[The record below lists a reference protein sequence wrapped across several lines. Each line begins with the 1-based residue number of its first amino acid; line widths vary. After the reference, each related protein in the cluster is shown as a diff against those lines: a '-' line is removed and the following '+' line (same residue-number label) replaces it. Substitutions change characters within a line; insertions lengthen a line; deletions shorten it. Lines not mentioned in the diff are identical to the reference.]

1 MPMKMVRCLM
11 LMCVFLVA
19 CTTHTPQKRMA
30 KKKRSNIRCFEKLD
44 TADVNKRFLEY
55 RKKEDQEFPE
65 EEFMYP
71 PSQCEYTDPAGNVIT
86 VTKTEVGY
94 GKTKQKRG
102 SLFGEY
108 RCYFMNGNI
117 QKSGQYY
124 YQSFNCGIWREYDM
138 KGYLIKETDM
148 DKPYKNYSWQKVLD
162 FVKKRNI
169 DLYDER
175 TSIDRYINE
184 ENIPCWNI
192 SWFNTR
198 LTLPRYTII
207 DARKGR
213 IITDGISHGMK

>member
-1 MPMKMVRCLM
+1 MVRCLM

-19 CTTHTPQKRMA
+19 CTTHTPPKRMA
-30 KKKRSNIRCFEKLD
+30 KKKRSDIRCFEKLD

-94 GKTKQKRG
+94 VKTKQKRG

-148 DKPYKNYSWQKVLD
+148 DKPYKNYSWQKVLY

>member
-1 MPMKMVRCLM
+1 MKMVRCLM
-11 LMCVFLVA
+11 LMCVFLAA
-19 CTTHTPQKRMA
+19 CTTHTPPKRMA

-44 TADVNKRFLEY
+44 TADANKRFFEY
-55 RKKEDQEFPE
+55 RKKEEQEFPE

-71 PSQCEYTDPAGNVIT
+71 PSQCEYTDSVGNVIT

-94 GKTKQKRG
+94 VTTKLKKG

-184 ENIPCWNI
+184 EKIPCCNI

>member
-19 CTTHTPQKRMA
+19 CTTHTPPKKMA

-44 TADVNKRFLEY
+44 TADANKRFLEY
-55 RKKEDQEFPE
+55 RKKEEQEFPE
-65 EEFMYP
+65 EQFMYP
-71 PSQCEYTDPAGNVIT
+71 PCECKYTDSAGNIIT
-86 VTKTEVGY
+86 VTKTEGGY
-94 GKTKQKRG
+94 VKTKQKRG

-117 QKSGQYY
+117 QESGEYY
-124 YQSFNCGIWREYDM
+124 YQSFNCGIWREYDV

-148 DKPYKNYSWQKVLD
+148 DKPYKGYSWQKVLD

-175 TSIDRYINE
+175 TSIDRYVNE

-192 SWFNTR
+192 SWFNARLTR
-198 LTLPRYTII
+198 LS
-207 DARKGR
+207 GR
-213 IITDGISHGMK
+213 LVGTTHKSLKV

>member
-1 MPMKMVRCLM
+1 MKMVRCLM

-19 CTTHTPQKRMA
+19 CTTHTPPKKMA

-44 TADVNKRFLEY
+44 TADANKRFLEY
-55 RKKEDQEFPE
+55 RKKEEQEFPE
-65 EEFMYP
+65 EQFMYP
-71 PSQCEYTDPAGNVIT
+71 PCECNYTDSAGNVIT

-94 GKTKQKRG
+94 VTTKLKKG

-117 QKSGQYY
+117 QESGEYY
-124 YQSFNCGIWREYDM
+124 YQSFNCGIWREYDV

-184 ENIPCWNI
+184 ENIPCWSI
-192 SWFNTR
+192 SWFNVR
-198 LTLPRYTII
+198 ITLPRYTII

>member
-1 MPMKMVRCLM
+1 MVRCLM

-19 CTTHTPQKRMA
+19 CTTHTPPKRMA
-30 KKKRSNIRCFEKLD
+30 KKKRSNIRSFEKLD

-55 RKKEDQEFPE
+55 RKKEEQEFPE
-65 EEFMYP
+65 EQFMYP
-71 PSQCEYTDPAGNVIT
+71 PCQCEYTDSAGNVIT

-94 GKTKQKRG
+94 VTTKLKKG

-117 QKSGQYY
+117 QESGEYY
-124 YQSFNCGIWREYDM
+124 YQSFNCGIWREYDV

-192 SWFNTR
+192 SWFNAR
-198 LTLPRYTII
+198 ITLPRYTII
-207 DARKGR
+207 DARNGR
-213 IITDGISHGMK
+213 IITDGIAHGMK

>member
-1 MPMKMVRCLM
+1 MKMVKCLM

-19 CTTHTPQKRMA
+19 CTTHTPPKRMA

-44 TADVNKRFLEY
+44 TADANKRFFEY
-55 RKKEDQEFPE
+55 RKKEEQEFPE

-71 PSQCEYTDPAGNVIT
+71 PSQCEYTDSVGNVIT

-94 GKTKQKRG
+94 VTTKLKKG

>member
-1 MPMKMVRCLM
+1 
-11 LMCVFLVA
+11 
-19 CTTHTPQKRMA
+19 MA

-44 TADVNKRFLEY
+44 TADANKRFLEY
-55 RKKEDQEFPE
+55 RKKEEQEFPE
-65 EEFMYP
+65 EQFMYP
-71 PSQCEYTDPAGNVIT
+71 PSQCEYTDSAGSVIT

-94 GKTKQKRG
+94 VKTKQKKG

-169 DLYDER
+169 DLYDDR
-175 TSIDRYINE
+175 ASIDRYINE

-192 SWFNTR
+192 SWFNAR

>member
-19 CTTHTPQKRMA
+19 CTTHTPQKRLA

-94 GKTKQKRG
+94 VKTKQKRG

-124 YQSFNCGIWREYDM
+124 YQIFNCVIWREYDM

>member
-1 MPMKMVRCLM
+1 MVRCLM
-11 LMCVFLVA
+11 LMCVFLAA
-19 CTTHTPQKRMA
+19 CTTHTPPKRMA

-44 TADVNKRFLEY
+44 TADANKRFFEY
-55 RKKEDQEFPE
+55 RKKEEQEFPE

-71 PSQCEYTDPAGNVIT
+71 PSQCEYTDSVGNVIT

-94 GKTKQKRG
+94 VTTKLKKG

-117 QKSGQYY
+117 QKSGPYY

>member
-1 MPMKMVRCLM
+1 MVRCLM

-94 GKTKQKRG
+94 VKTKQKRG

>member
-11 LMCVFLVA
+11 LMCVLLVA

-55 RKKEDQEFPE
+55 RKKEEQEFPE
-65 EEFMYP
+65 EQIMYP
-71 PSQCEYTDPAGNVIT
+71 PCECKYTDSAGNVIT

-94 GKTKQKRG
+94 VMTKLKKG

-124 YQSFNCGIWREYDM
+124 YQSFNCGIWREHDV

-192 SWFNTR
+192 SWFNAR

>member
-1 MPMKMVRCLM
+1 MKMVKCLM
-11 LMCVFLVA
+11 LMCVFLSA
-19 CTTHTPQKRMA
+19 CTTHTPPKRMA

-44 TADVNKRFLEY
+44 TADANKRFLEY
-55 RKKEDQEFPE
+55 RKKEEQEFPE
-65 EEFMYP
+65 EQFMYP
-71 PSQCEYTDPAGNVIT
+71 PCECNYTDSAGNVIT

-94 GKTKQKRG
+94 VMTKLKKG

-117 QKSGQYY
+117 QKSGEYY

-184 ENIPCWNI
+184 SNIPCWRI
-192 SWFNTR
+192 SWFNAR
-198 LTLPRYTII
+198 ITLPRYTII

-213 IITDGISHGMK
+213 IITDGIAHGMK

>member
-1 MPMKMVRCLM
+1 
-11 LMCVFLVA
+11 
-19 CTTHTPQKRMA
+19 MA

-94 GKTKQKRG
+94 VKTKQKRG

-192 SWFNTR
+192 SWFNKR
-198 LTLPRYTII
+198 ITLPRYTII
-207 DARKGR
+207 DARNGR
-213 IITDGISHGMK
+213 IITDGIAHGMK

>member
-1 MPMKMVRCLM
+1 MKMVRCLM

-19 CTTHTPQKRMA
+19 CTTHTPPKKMA

-44 TADVNKRFLEY
+44 TADANRRFLEY
-55 RKKEDQEFPE
+55 RKKEEQKFPE

-71 PSQCEYTDPAGNVIT
+71 PSQCEYTDSVGNVIT

-94 GKTKQKRG
+94 VTTKLKKG

-117 QKSGQYY
+117 QESGEYY
-124 YQSFNCGIWREYDM
+124 YQSFNCGIWREYDV

-148 DKPYKNYSWQKVLD
+148 DKPYKGYSWQKVLD

-175 TSIDRYINE
+175 TSIDRYVNE

-192 SWFNTR
+192 SWFNAR

>member
-1 MPMKMVRCLM
+1 
-11 LMCVFLVA
+11 MCVFLAA
-19 CTTHTPQKRMA
+19 CTTHTPPKRMA

-44 TADVNKRFLEY
+44 TADANKRFFEY
-55 RKKEDQEFPE
+55 RKKEEQEFPE

-71 PSQCEYTDPAGNVIT
+71 PSQCEYTDSVGNVIT

-94 GKTKQKRG
+94 VTTKLKKG

>member
-1 MPMKMVRCLM
+1 MKMVRCLM
-11 LMCVFLVA
+11 LMCVFLAA
-19 CTTHTPQKRMA
+19 CTTHTPPKRMA

-44 TADVNKRFLEY
+44 TADANKRFFEY
-55 RKKEDQEFPE
+55 RKKEEQEFPE

-71 PSQCEYTDPAGNVIT
+71 PSQCEYTDSVGNVIT

-94 GKTKQKRG
+94 VTTKLKKG

-138 KGYLIKETDM
+138 KGYLIKERE
-148 DKPYKNYSWQKVLD
+148 PYKNYSWQKVLD

>member
-1 MPMKMVRCLM
+1 MKMVRCLM

-19 CTTHTPQKRMA
+19 CTTHTPQKRTA
-30 KKKRSNIRCFEKLD
+30 KKKRINIRCFEKLD

-55 RKKEDQEFPE
+55 RKKEEQEFPE

-71 PSQCEYTDPAGNVIT
+71 PSQCEYTDSVGNVIT

-94 GKTKQKRG
+94 VTTKLKKG

-192 SWFNTR
+192 SWFNAR
-198 LTLPRYTII
+198 ITLPRYTII

>member
-1 MPMKMVRCLM
+1 MKMVRCLM
-11 LMCVFLVA
+11 LMCVFLAA
-19 CTTHTPQKRMA
+19 CTTHTPPKRMA

-44 TADVNKRFLEY
+44 TADANKRFFEY
-55 RKKEDQEFPE
+55 RKKEEQEFPE

-71 PSQCEYTDPAGNVIT
+71 PSQCEYTDSVGNVIT

-94 GKTKQKRG
+94 VTTKLKKG

-124 YQSFNCGIWREYDM
+124 YQSFKCGIWREYDM

>member
-94 GKTKQKRG
+94 VKTKQKRG

>member
-1 MPMKMVRCLM
+1 MRMKMVRCLM
-11 LMCVFLVA
+11 LMCVFLAA
-19 CTTHTPQKRMA
+19 CTTHTPPKRMA

-44 TADVNKRFLEY
+44 TADANKRFFEY
-55 RKKEDQEFPE
+55 RKKEEQEFPE

-71 PSQCEYTDPAGNVIT
+71 PSQCEYTDSVGNVIT

-94 GKTKQKRG
+94 VTTKLKKG

>member
-1 MPMKMVRCLM
+1 MVRCLM

-94 GKTKQKRG
+94 VKTKQKRG

-124 YQSFNCGIWREYDM
+124 YQSFNCGIYNR
-138 KGYLIKETDM
+138 L
-148 DKPYKNYSWQKVLD
+148 LL
-162 FVKKRNI
+162 NI
-169 DLYDER
+169 L
-175 TSIDRYINE
+175 
-184 ENIPCWNI
+184 
-192 SWFNTR
+192 
-198 LTLPRYTII
+198 
-207 DARKGR
+207 
-213 IITDGISHGMK
+213 

>member
-1 MPMKMVRCLM
+1 MKMVRCLM

-44 TADVNKRFLEY
+44 TADANKRFFEY
-55 RKKEDQEFPE
+55 RKKEEQEFPE

-71 PSQCEYTDPAGNVIT
+71 PSQCEYTDSVGNVIT

-94 GKTKQKRG
+94 VTTKLKKG

-117 QKSGQYY
+117 QKSGEYY

-192 SWFNTR
+192 SWFNAR

>member
-1 MPMKMVRCLM
+1 MVRCLM
-11 LMCVFLVA
+11 LMCVFLAA
-19 CTTHTPQKRMA
+19 CTTHTPPKRMA

-44 TADVNKRFLEY
+44 TADANKRFFEY
-55 RKKEDQEFPE
+55 RKKEEQEFPE

-71 PSQCEYTDPAGNVIT
+71 PSQCEYTDSVGNVIT

-94 GKTKQKRG
+94 VTTKLKKG

-192 SWFNTR
+192 SWFNAR

-207 DARKGR
+207 DARRGR

>member
-1 MPMKMVRCLM
+1 MVRCLM

-55 RKKEDQEFPE
+55 RKKEEQEFPE

-71 PSQCEYTDPAGNVIT
+71 PSQCEYTDSVGNVIT

-94 GKTKQKRG
+94 VTTKLKKG

-117 QKSGQYY
+117 QKSGEYY

-148 DKPYKNYSWQKVLD
+148 DKPYKNYSWHNVLD

-169 DLYDER
+169 DLYDEL
-175 TSIDRYINE
+175 TNIDRYINE
-184 ENIPCWNI
+184 ENIPCWSI
-192 SWFNTR
+192 SWFNKR
-198 LTLPRYTII
+198 ITLPRYTII

>member
-1 MPMKMVRCLM
+1 MKMVKCLM

-55 RKKEDQEFPE
+55 RKKEEQEFPE

-71 PSQCEYTDPAGNVIT
+71 PSQCEYTDPAGNFIT

-94 GKTKQKRG
+94 VTTKLKKG

>member
-55 RKKEDQEFPE
+55 RKKEEQEFPE

-71 PSQCEYTDPAGNVIT
+71 PSQCEYTDPAGNFIT

-94 GKTKQKRG
+94 VKTKQKRG

>member
-71 PSQCEYTDPAGNVIT
+71 PSQREYTDPAGNVIT

-94 GKTKQKRG
+94 VKTKQKRG

-117 QKSGQYY
+117 LGSGEYY
-124 YQSFNCGIWREYDM
+124 YQSFNCGIWREYDV

>member
-1 MPMKMVRCLM
+1 MVRCLM

-71 PSQCEYTDPAGNVIT
+71 PSQCEYTDSVGNVIT

-94 GKTKQKRG
+94 VTTKLKKG

-192 SWFNTR
+192 SWFNAR
-198 LTLPRYTII
+198 ITLPRYTII

>member
-1 MPMKMVRCLM
+1 MKMVRCLM
-11 LMCVFLVA
+11 LMCVFLAA
-19 CTTHTPQKRMA
+19 CTTHTPPKRMA

-44 TADVNKRFLEY
+44 TADANKRFFEY
-55 RKKEDQEFPE
+55 RKKEEQEFPE

-71 PSQCEYTDPAGNVIT
+71 PSQCEYTDSVGNVIT

-94 GKTKQKRG
+94 VTTKLKKG

>member
-1 MPMKMVRCLM
+1 MKMVRCLM

-19 CTTHTPQKRMA
+19 CTTHTPPKRMA

-44 TADVNKRFLEY
+44 TADANKRFLEY
-55 RKKEDQEFPE
+55 RKKEEQEFPE

-94 GKTKQKRG
+94 VKTKQKRG

>member
-1 MPMKMVRCLM
+1 MVKCLM

-19 CTTHTPQKRMA
+19 CTTHTPPKKMA

-44 TADVNKRFLEY
+44 TADANKRFFEY
-55 RKKEDQEFPE
+55 RKKEEQEFPE

-71 PSQCEYTDPAGNVIT
+71 PSQCEYTDSVGNVIT

-94 GKTKQKRG
+94 VTTKLKKG

>member
-1 MPMKMVRCLM
+1 MKMVRCLM
-11 LMCVFLVA
+11 LMCFFLVA

-44 TADVNKRFLEY
+44 TADANKRFLEY
-55 RKKEDQEFPE
+55 RKKEEQEFPE
-65 EEFMYP
+65 EQFMYP
-71 PSQCEYTDPAGNVIT
+71 PCECKYTDSAGNIIT

-94 GKTKQKRG
+94 VTTKLKKG

-117 QKSGQYY
+117 QKSGEYY

-148 DKPYKNYSWQKVLD
+148 DKPYKNYSWQNVLD

-175 TSIDRYINE
+175 TSIDRYVNE

-192 SWFNTR
+192 SWFNAR
-198 LTLPRYTII
+198 ITLPRYTII

>member
-1 MPMKMVRCLM
+1 MRMKMVKCLM

-19 CTTHTPQKRMA
+19 CTTHTPPKRMA
-30 KKKRSNIRCFEKLD
+30 KKKRSNIRGFEKLD
-44 TADVNKRFLEY
+44 TADANKRFLEY
-55 RKKEDQEFPE
+55 RKKEEQKFPE
-65 EEFMYP
+65 EQFMYP
-71 PSQCEYTDPAGNVIT
+71 PCECKYTDSAGNIIT

-94 GKTKQKRG
+94 VKTKQIRG

-117 QKSGQYY
+117 QESGEYY
-124 YQSFNCGIWREYDM
+124 YQSFNCGIWREYDV

-207 DARKGR
+207 DARKGC

>member
-44 TADVNKRFLEY
+44 TADANKRFLEY
-55 RKKEDQEFPE
+55 RKKEEQEFPE

-71 PSQCEYTDPAGNVIT
+71 PSQCEYTDSAGSVIT

-94 GKTKQKRG
+94 VTTKLKKG

-124 YQSFNCGIWREYDM
+124 YQSFNCGIWREYDV

-192 SWFNTR
+192 SWFNAR

>member
-1 MPMKMVRCLM
+1 MKMVRCLM

-19 CTTHTPQKRMA
+19 CTTHTPPKKMA

-44 TADVNKRFLEY
+44 TADANKRFLEY
-55 RKKEDQEFPE
+55 RKKEEQEFPE
-65 EEFMYP
+65 EQFMYP
-71 PSQCEYTDPAGNVIT
+71 PCECNYTDSAGNVIT

-94 GKTKQKRG
+94 VTTKLKKG

-117 QKSGQYY
+117 QESGEYY

-169 DLYDER
+169 DLYDEH

-192 SWFNTR
+192 SWFNAC

>member
-19 CTTHTPQKRMA
+19 CTTHTPQKRTA
-30 KKKRSNIRCFEKLD
+30 KKKRINIRCFEKLD

-55 RKKEDQEFPE
+55 RKKEEQEFPE

-71 PSQCEYTDPAGNVIT
+71 PSQCEYTDSVGNVIT

-94 GKTKQKRG
+94 VTTKLKKG

-192 SWFNTR
+192 SWFNAR
-198 LTLPRYTII
+198 ITLPRYTII

>member
-19 CTTHTPQKRMA
+19 CTTHTPPKRMA
-30 KKKRSNIRCFEKLD
+30 KKKRSNIRCSEKLD

-55 RKKEDQEFPE
+55 RKKEEQEFPE

-71 PSQCEYTDPAGNVIT
+71 PSQCEYTDAEGNVIT

-94 GKTKQKRG
+94 VTTKLKKG

-117 QKSGQYY
+117 QEAGQYY
-124 YQSFNCGIWREYDM
+124 YQSFNCGIWREYDV

-148 DKPYKNYSWQKVLD
+148 DKPYKGYSWQDVLL
-162 FVKKRNI
+162 FVKKHNI
-169 DLYDER
+169 NLHDEQ
-175 TSIDRYINE
+175 TDIDRYVDE
-184 ENIPCWNI
+184 SNIPCWNI
-192 SWFNTR
+192 SWFSMR
-198 LTLPRYTII
+198 KKVSRYTII
-207 DARKGR
+207 DARNGR
-213 IITDGISHGMK
+213 IITDGIAHGMK

>member
-1 MPMKMVRCLM
+1 MRMKMVRCLM
-11 LMCVFLVA
+11 LMCVFLAA
-19 CTTHTPQKRMA
+19 CTTHTPPKRMA

-44 TADVNKRFLEY
+44 TADANKRFFEY
-55 RKKEDQEFPE
+55 RKKEEQEFPE

-71 PSQCEYTDPAGNVIT
+71 PSQCEYTDSVGNVIT

-94 GKTKQKRG
+94 VKTKQKKG